1 MEKKLQRL
9 RKQTSFQL
17 RYESADF
24 DCFQQQKNSLQDSMY
39 KLNESNG
46 KFRFS
51 KEKMCVAPKLFGAI
65 FFQSISKQF
74 NLPHH
79 EFELQPILYDS
90 KLL

>member
-1 MEKKLQRL
+1 MKVQILIVFIKKKEK
-9 RKQTSFQL
+9 
-17 RYESADF
+17 
-24 DCFQQQKNSLQDSMY
+24 SLQDFMY

-46 KFRFS
+46 TFRFS
-51 KEKMCVAPKLFGAI
+51 NEKMFVTPKLFGAI

-79 EFELQPILYDS
+79 EFELQPILYDP